1 MEGLLLPDVQDLVG
15 LRDAAL
21 CSMAYDAGLRVS
33 ELVAATVEDLRL
45 LADGSGRL
53 EIPRSKTDQEGE
65 GSVVWLSAE
74 TMGRLSAWL
83 TASAITDGAVFRR
96 INILKIGRASGRE
109 RVGQYV

>member
-1 MEGLLLPDVQDLVG
+1 
-15 LRDAAL
+15 
-21 CSMAYDAGLRVS
+21 MAYDAGLRVS

-96 INILKIGRASGRE
+96 INILTNKGEDEGQEVLRHHIGAHGPTRQGVVLLVRRS
-109 RVGQYV
+109 VV